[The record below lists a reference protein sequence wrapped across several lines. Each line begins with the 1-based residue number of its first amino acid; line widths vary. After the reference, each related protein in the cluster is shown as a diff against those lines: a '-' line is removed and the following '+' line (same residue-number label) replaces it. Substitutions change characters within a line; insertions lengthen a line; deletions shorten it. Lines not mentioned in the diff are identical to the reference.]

1 MVVSDAIN
9 KSLEDIEKRYESEN
23 DEKKKKQLNK
33 DFKKLLKV
41 FYKALYKE
49 WTELKK
55 NDIGGIYEDL
65 QPKSKKIISD
75 EEYASLMDKWSKI
88 VGEKLL
94 YPEEQEY
101 QDGKDRVLRRVAN
114 KSPEEKETALK
125 RFEYEWAHR
134 NEWAKDRKDLERDH
148 RNYMRMI
155 NNMTPEEY
163 HNFMQLRDPN
173 RASFF
178 KNTTEVK
185 TKDE

>member
-1 MVVSDAIN
+1 MRLIDAIN
-9 KSLEDIEKRYESEN
+9 KSLEDIEKRYDSEN
-23 DEKKKKQLNK
+23 DEKKKKQIFK
-33 DFKKLLKV
+33 EYKKLMKEFRKV
-41 FYKALYKE
+41 LDKD

-94 YPEEQEY
+94 YPLEQKY
-101 QDGKDRVLRRVAN
+101 QDARDVILKVTENEPAEVR
-114 KSPEEKETALK
+114 EKELK
-125 RFEYEWAHR
+125 QFEYEWAHR

-148 RNYMRMI
+148 KNYMEMI

>member
-1 MVVSDAIN
+1 MILSNAIHSKMEPLAILIIN
-9 KSLEDIEKRYESEN
+9 EK
-23 DEKKKKQLNK
+23 DKKKKKEYEKQ
-33 DFKKLLKV
+33 
-41 FYKALYKE
+41 YKALGKEFQKAIDKE

-75 EEYASLMDKWSKI
+75 EEYASLMEKWGNI

-101 QDGKDRVLRRVAN
+101 QDARDVVLQVTENESAEVR
-114 KSPEEKETALK
+114 EKELK
-125 RFEYEWAHR
+125 QFEYEWAHR

>member
-55 NDIGGIYEDL
+55 NDIGGIYENL
-65 QPKSKKIISD
+65 EPKSKKIISD

-114 KSPEEKETALK
+114 KSPEEKEKALK

>member
-1 MVVSDAIN
+1 M
-9 KSLEDIEKRYESEN
+9 EK
-23 DEKKKKQLNK
+23 
-33 DFKKLLKV
+33 
-41 FYKALYKE
+41 
-49 WTELKK
+49 WGT
-55 NDIGGIYEDL
+55 
-65 QPKSKKIISD
+65 
-75 EEYASLMDKWSKI
+75 I

-94 YPEEQEY
+94 YPTEQDY
-101 QDGKDRVLRRVAN
+101 QDRRNRVLRRVAN
-114 KSPEEKETALK
+114 KSPEEKEKALK
-125 RFEYEWAHR
+125 RFDYEWEHR
-134 NEWAKDRKDLERDH
+134 GEWAQRKKDLERDH

>member
-101 QDGKDRVLRRVAN
+101 QDARDVVLKVTENESAEVR
-114 KSPEEKETALK
+114 EKELK
-125 RFEYEWAHR
+125 QFEYEWAHR

>member
-1 MVVSDAIN
+1 MRLINAIRSKMEPLAILIIN
-9 KSLEDIEKRYESEN
+9 EK
-23 DEKKKKQLNK
+23 DKKKKKEYEKQ
-33 DFKKLLKV
+33 
-41 FYKALYKE
+41 YKALGKE
-49 WTELKK
+49 FRKAIDKDWTELKK

-94 YPEEQEY
+94 YPEEQAY
-101 QDGKDRVLRRVAN
+101 QDGKDRVLRRTAN
-114 KSPEEKETALK
+114 KTPEERERALQ

-134 NEWAKDRKDLERDH
+134 NEWAKDKKDLERDH
-148 RNYMRMI
+148 KNYMEMI

>member
-1 MVVSDAIN
+1 MRLINAIRSKMEPLAILIIN
-9 KSLEDIEKRYESEN
+9 EK
-23 DEKKKKQLNK
+23 DKKKKKEYEKQ
-33 DFKKLLKV
+33 
-41 FYKALYKE
+41 YKALGKE
-49 WTELKK
+49 FQKAIDKDWTELKK

-94 YPEEQEY
+94 YPEEQAY
-101 QDGKDRVLRRVAN
+101 QDGKDRVLRRTAN
-114 KSPEEKETALK
+114 KTPEERERALQQ
-125 RFEYEWAHR
+125 FEYEWAHR
-134 NEWAKDRKDLERDH
+134 NEWAQRKKDLERDH

>member
-1 MVVSDAIN
+1 MVVSDVIFKKTNSLAILMLN
-9 KSLEDIEKRYESEN
+9 EQDN
-23 DEKKKKQLNK
+23 KKKKQLMKEYKVLNK
-33 DFKKLLKV
+33 EFW
-41 FYKALYKE
+41 KAIDKE

-55 NDIGGIYEDL
+55 NDVEGIYEDL
-65 QPKSKKIISD
+65 EPKSKKIISD
-75 EEYASLMDKWSKI
+75 EEYASLMEKWGTI
-88 VGEKLL
+88 AGEKLL
-94 YPEEQEY
+94 YPTEQEY
-101 QDGKDRVLRRVAN
+101 QDARDIVLEATENESAEVR
-114 KSPEEKETALK
+114 EKELK
-125 RFEYEWAHR
+125 QFDYEWEHR
-134 NEWAKDRKDLERDH
+134 GEWAQRKKDLERDH

>member
-1 MVVSDAIN
+1 MRLINAIRSKMEPLAILIIN
-9 KSLEDIEKRYESEN
+9 EK
-23 DEKKKKQLNK
+23 DKKKKKEYEKQ
-33 DFKKLLKV
+33 
-41 FYKALYKE
+41 YKALGKE
-49 WTELKK
+49 FRKAIDKDWTELKK

-94 YPEEQEY
+94 YPEEQAY
-101 QDGKDRVLRRVAN
+101 QDGKDRVLRRTAN
-114 KSPEEKETALK
+114 KTPEERERALQ
-125 RFEYEWAHR
+125 RFEYEWTHR

-148 RNYMRMI
+148 KNYMEMI

>member
-1 MVVSDAIN
+1 MRLKTAIKN
-9 KSLEDIEKRYESEN
+9 RVCELFECWRNEQDK
-23 DEKKKKQLNK
+23 KKKKQY
-33 DFKKLLKV
+33 KKE
-41 FYKALYKE
+41 YDALYKE
-49 WTELKK
+49 YYKVLDKDWTELKK

-94 YPEEQEY
+94 YPEEQDY
-101 QDGKDRVLRRVAN
+101 QDGKDRVLRRTAN
-114 KSPEEKETALK
+114 KTPEERERALQ

-134 NEWAKDRKDLERDH
+134 NEWAKDQKDLERDH
-148 RNYMRMI
+148 KNYMEMI